1 MITKYSKTYDWVFIS
16 LSVFITVMWLEF
28 CALFVVV
35 AVLLQLLVVVGAE
48 ISPAVDVDASI
59 VVLPLLLL
67 LFAPLTLWYD
77 LVDCMTEVWFGAEVC
92 VVIEWVVLLLVVV
105 VEEEG
110 QYYC

>member
-1 MITKYSKTYDWVFIS
+1 
-16 LSVFITVMWLEF
+16 MWLEF

-48 ISPAVDVDASI
+48 ISPTVDVDASI
-59 VVLPLLLL
+59 VVLPLLL